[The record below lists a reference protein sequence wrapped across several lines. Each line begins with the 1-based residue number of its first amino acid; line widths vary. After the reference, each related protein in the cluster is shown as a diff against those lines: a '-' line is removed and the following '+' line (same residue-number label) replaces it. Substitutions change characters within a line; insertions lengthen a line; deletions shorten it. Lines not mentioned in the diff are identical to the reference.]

1 MNRFEAFSRNEYFNG
16 VSLGDIWR
24 DEKRMGG
31 GLNLADRSYAEK
43 LKIMGA

>member
-1 MNRFEAFSRNEYFNG
+1 MNRFEAFSQYEYFSG
-16 VSLGDIWR
+16 VSLRDTWR

-31 GLNLADRSYAEK
+31 GLNQADRSYAEQ